1 MKLADAKECQREQH
15 RDERAASNGLTAN
28 GTTNSSSAGSTGT
41 TEFTGTSEYSADLQN
56 VINRAVQVANLPIEL
71 LQNQQTDLTDQS
83 NELSTMDG
91 LLSTLQTSVQSI
103 QSAMDGSS
111 YTADISDPTVVGATL
126 TDGAAEGVYPIEVQD
141 IGSYASGTTDSDWGT
156 PASSAT
162 FNLVVNGQSYAISST
177 DTSASGIANAIN
189 QQYGNLV
196 QATVLNAGS
205 GSTADT
211 RVSLQAVALGSQ
223 TLDLQTSAGASLFG
237 PSGQSIAGSL
247 AQYSIPGT
255 GAAPV
260 STNSRNVTIS
270 PGVTLTMLSASPGNE
285 VDVTITRPD
294 STLSTAVASF
304 TKAYNAVVDEVAKQR
319 GQNAGPLQGST
330 VLQSISQ
337 VLSQLGTYSTSG
349 AGVSNMNNLGLD
361 LDVNGDGHLTFTS
374 MNLAAA
380 DIGNSTGVDA
390 FLGGSTTGG
399 FLQMAT
405 NALSSLENSTTG
417 IVKNAETTLG
427 TQITDIGNTI
437 TTKQAAVTA
446 MTTNLTNQMA
456 QADALLSTMEQQYN
470 SINELFQAEQ
480 TAEQELTL

>member
-1 MKLADAKECQREQH
+1 MGTSIGSLTSTAT
-15 RDERAASNGLTAN
+15 ASNGLTAN
-28 GTTNSSSAGSTGT
+28 GSSSSSSAGSSGT

-56 VINRAVQVANLPIEL
+56 VINHAVQVADLPIEL
-71 LQNQQTDLTDQS
+71 LQNQQSDLTDQS
-83 NELSTMDG
+83 NELTTMDG

-111 YTADISDPTVVGATL
+111 YTADISDPTVVGASL
-126 TDGAAEGVYPIEVQD
+126 TDGAAEGVYPIEVDD

-156 PASSAT
+156 PAANAS
-162 FNLVVNGQSYAISST
+162 FKLVVNGQSYAISST
-177 DTSASGIANAIN
+177 DTSATGIANAIN

-211 RVSLQAVALGSQ
+211 RVSLQAVALGAQ

-237 PSGQSIAGSL
+237 ASGQSVAGSE
-247 AQYSIPGT
+247 AEYSIPGT

-260 STNSRNVTIS
+260 YTNSRNVTIS
-270 PGVTLTMLSASPGNE
+270 PGVTLTMLAASPGNE
-285 VDVTITRPD
+285 VDVTVTRPD
-294 STLSTAVASF
+294 STLSAAISSF
-304 TKAYNAVVDEVAKQR
+304 TNAYNAVVDEVAKQR

-349 AGVSNMNNLGLD
+349 AGVSNLDNLGLD

-405 NALSSLENSTTG
+405 NALNGLENSTTG
-417 IVKNAETTLG
+417 VVKNAETDLQ

-437 TTKQAAVTA
+437 TTKQAAVAT